1 MDISSLTNLT
11 LPFKTVAK
19 DRLFYDQF
27 EYCIGFQLDEI
38 STLRE
43 LDHAR
48 IDSNIERKKQWRE
61 IAQQRWING
70 QRPHSAAITMSR
82 RWRDITAQT
91 QADLHSLADVLLTTT
106 VPYKLVVSANQG
118 YVYANDLALIDL
130 LDCMPELIHK
140 TYTQAKISRPKNT
153 IQLKNPRHEYRTYF
167 CATKLSAQGKQVLID
182 FLQNQQSH
190 IRMSPSLKKWINDP
204 FLRTQDYFFVDYNSA
219 SWLSM
224 LGLVQSGIIRKTL
237 EIITAK

>member
-1 MDISSLTNLT
+1 LTNPT
-11 LPFKTVAK
+11 RPFKTVAK

-27 EYCIGFQLDEI
+27 EYCIGFQLAEI
-38 STLRE
+38 SALRD
-43 LDHAR
+43 LDHAC
-48 IDSNIERKKQWRE
+48 IDDVIERRKQWRE
-61 IAQQRWING
+61 MAQQRWING
-70 QRPHSAAITMSR
+70 KQKHGTIMSR
-82 RWRDITAQT
+82 SWRDITDQT
-91 QADLHSLADVLLTTT
+91 QADLHSLADVLLTT
-106 VPYKLVVSANQG
+106 VASYKLVVSVDQG
-118 YVYANDLALIDL
+118 YVYTTDLALINQ
-130 LDCMPELIHK
+130 LDNMSELSHK
-140 TYTQAKISRPKNT
+140 TYTQARIIRPKNT
-153 IQLKNPRHEYRTYF
+153 IQLKNPGHEYRTYF

-237 EIITAK
+237 QIITAK